1 MLDRIESDH
10 TILNELMDVI
20 PFLYKLFDEDVSIAV
35 TDTEKYLFNH
45 GVGTMNIPGGI
56 GGPVPAG
63 GAAHIALTENKSAS
77 RDVPATVYGVPFRS
91 YAVPI
96 TEGNR
101 LVGCMMLARDISR
114 SHTLKDT
121 SSALKDNLGEILNVI
136 TAMAESVQEHVATN
150 ATISDK
156 VAKTVETTER
166 TGEILKF
173 IEAISSKTKLL
184 GLNAS
189 IEAARAGEAGKGF
202 AVVASEIQKMS
213 ISTNESVSK
222 ISSMLIE
229 LKSSNSDVQK
239 RIEDSNSSFAE
250 QAAAIEQIVAS
261 LNELD
266 SAVSK
271 LDALAKNI

>member
-10 TILNELMDVI
+10 AILNELIDVI
-20 PFLYKLFDEDVSIAV
+20 PFLYKLFDEDVSFAV
-35 TDTEKYLFNH
+35 TDTNKYLFNH

-63 GAAHIALTENKSAS
+63 GAAHIALTENRFAC
-77 RDVPATVYGVPFRS
+77 RDVPAAVYGIPFRS

-96 TEGNR
+96 TEGSR
-101 LVGCMMLARDISR
+101 LVGCLMVARDITR
-114 SHTLKDT
+114 AHALQDT
-121 SSALKDNLGEILNVI
+121 SSALKSSLGEILDVI
-136 TAMAESVQEHVATN
+136 SKMAESVQDHVATN
-150 ATISDK
+150 VTISEK
-156 VAKTVETTER
+156 VAKTVDTTER

-213 ISTNESVSK
+213 ISTNESVNK
-222 ISSMLIE
+222 ISSMLLE
-229 LKSSNSDVQK
+229 LKSSNADVQT
-239 RIEDSNSSFAE
+239 RIEASNSSFNE
-250 QAAAIEQIVAS
+250 QAASIEEIVAS
-261 LNELD
+261 LHELD
-266 SAVSK
+266 AAVSQ
-271 LDALAKNI
+271 LEALAKNI